1 MTELTITIPGK
12 IDHSLSPNARVHWR
26 TLAAAKGNAKDL
38 AFAYA
43 RRDAFTVGQDDIS
56 SATYHIELGKA
67 KGEKQKDADNL
78 VASCKAHLD
87 GIAAALGVDDR
98 GWTLGTVT
106 QVRDPDG
113 IGYLSIRLEWEQAEG
128 AAA

>member
-1 MTELTITIPGK
+1 MELVITIPGK
-12 IDHSLSPNARVHWR
+12 HDWRLSPNVKLFWA
-26 TLAAAKGNAKDL
+26 TENKLKGAAIEMASL
-38 AFAYA
+38 YA
-43 RRDAFTVGQDDIS
+43 RQAAHGFDTSGVE

-67 KGEKQKDADNL
+67 KGGKQKDADNL